1 MNEEL
6 LNTWLNEAPDDIDAW
21 LTRGLEL
28 GCKYFHLHTGIVSTT
43 VNNRYKIKASYSEL
57 GDVFKPETEFK
68 LENTYCDA
76 LVRKRKTITYERVGE
91 MPDMRL
97 HPVYTSFQLESY
109 IGTPIYDTNESIIG
123 TISFSS
129 HDVRNVIFDETET
142 AMIERMSKKITSVY
156 DTMN

>member
-1 MNEEL
+1 MNEEQ
-6 LNTWLNEAPDDIDAW
+6 LNTWLNETPADIDAW
-21 LTRGLEL
+21 LIRGLEL

-43 VNNRYKIKASYSEL
+43 VNNRYTIKASYSEL
-57 GDVFKPETEFK
+57 GDVFKSGTEFK

-76 LVRKRKTITYERVGE
+76 LVRKKKTITYESVGE

-109 IGTPIYDTNESIIG
+109 IGTPIYDTGKSIVG

-129 HDVRNVIFDETET
+129 HDVRNVVFDKTET
-142 AMIERMSKKITSVY
+142 AMIERMSEKITSVY
-156 DTMN
+156 NS